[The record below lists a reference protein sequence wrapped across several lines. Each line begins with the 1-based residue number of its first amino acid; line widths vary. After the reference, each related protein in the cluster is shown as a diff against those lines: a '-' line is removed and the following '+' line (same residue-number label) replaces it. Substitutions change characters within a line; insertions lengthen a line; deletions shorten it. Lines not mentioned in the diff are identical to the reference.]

1 MKDPAVLRQRTKV
14 RLVPDEELERLMPK
28 RVAVVEVTLDGG
40 QVFTERVE
48 AVRGTADNP
57 MTREEVVA
65 KARELIAPVLGAAS
79 TGKLIEKILDL
90 DKVKNMRDLRPLL
103 QKVTVGPGRA
113 AGKTGRLLALL
124 KECE

>member
-1 MKDPAVLRQRTKV
+1 MLRQRAKV
-14 RLVPDEELERLMPK
+14 RLVPDEELELLMPK

-57 MTREEVVA
+57 MTRQEVVA
-65 KARELIAPVLGAAS
+65 KARELIAPVLGPAS

-103 QKVTVGPGRA
+103 QKVTVGPGSL